1 VSRNPYLLR
10 FSLAIAC
17 VAAAV
22 GVLSGAASAASSK
35 TSFALKMETVS
46 VTVSGKTVK
55 HAVLVNGAGHAVY
68 LLTGDSSKSPLC
80 TSATCLGDWPAVT
93 SSAKKPVVGKGV
105 TGKVAIWTHKGIH
118 QLTINGHPLYTY
130 LADSSAGVATG
141 NGLKSFG
148 GTWWVLSGSGAAAS
162 IKSSSSA
169 GSGSGW

>member
-1 VSRNPYLLR
+1 MSRNPYLLR
-10 FSLAIAC
+10 LSLAIAC
-17 VAAAV
+17 FATALGA
-22 GVLSGAASAASSK
+22 LSGVASASTKASPVV
-35 TSFALKMETVS
+35 KMESVS
-46 VTVSGKTVK
+46 VTVGSKTVK
-55 HAVLVNGAGHAVY
+55 HDILVNGAGHALY
-68 LLTGDSSKSPLC
+68 LLTGDSSKHPLC

-93 SSAKKPVVGKGV
+93 SSAKSPAVGKGV

-162 IKSSSSA
+162 IKSSSSS